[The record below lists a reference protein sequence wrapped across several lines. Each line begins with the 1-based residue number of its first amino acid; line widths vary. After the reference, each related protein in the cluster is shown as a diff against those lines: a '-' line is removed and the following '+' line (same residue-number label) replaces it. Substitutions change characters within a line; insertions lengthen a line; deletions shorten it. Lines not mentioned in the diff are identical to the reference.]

1 MTSISRRQVARYAAD
16 QIAGGAKN
24 RKVAQYLA
32 AYLSETKAT
41 RQTDL
46 LIADIEKFLDQDH
59 GHSSVHVSSVHEL
72 TAELKKQI
80 IKKLGITNSGV
91 EINETTDSELLGG
104 VIVSSAGKQ
113 YDGSLK
119 TSIKQLKALGN

>member
-1 MTSISRRQVARYAAD
+1 MTSISRRQVARYTAK
-16 QIAGGAKN
+16 QIADGAKN

-32 AYLSETKAT
+32 AYLHESKANRT
-41 RQTDL
+41 VDL
-46 LIADIEKFLDQDH
+46 LIADIEMFLQQEH
-59 GHSSVHVSSVHEL
+59 GHSAVHISSVHEL

-80 IKKLGITNSGV
+80 VKNLGMTGNNL
-91 EINETTDSELLGG
+91 EISETTDSELLGG

-113 YDGSLK
+113 YDGSVK